1 MRAAL
6 ILVATLYA
14 PTHAF
19 SVSWVRSGPGMRMRA
34 ARMVSDETVA
44 SIFAEFDADNSG
56 FIDVGELQAA
66 LASGGGG
73 LANAAVVRLLEVGAA
88 AEGPTNKWEA
98 IKTVMV
104 LLEKV
109 GAAAGAVEQAS
120 LQNIL
125 QTWNGSAGT
134 ENAVLLQVCP
144 RCHQR

>member
-1 MRAAL
+1 MATRLTATASLSRACE
-6 ILVATLYA
+6 
-14 PTHAF
+14 
-19 SVSWVRSGPGMRMRA
+19 RSEA
-34 ARMVSDETVA
+34 V
-44 SIFAEFDADNSG
+44 
-56 FIDVGELQAA
+56 QAA